1 MSTTAMP
8 AARNR
13 AFPDLSFLLAHTSHV
28 LTTRL
33 TAVLAEIGMTVR
45 GHCVLMHA
53 LPGDLTQIEL
63 AKLTDLD
70 KTTMVVTL
78 DELEEAGLA
87 QRRPSPADRRA
98 RIVVVTE
105 EGQRI
110 AAVGEQL
117 VDPTSGKPSPARSAG
132 WSAATWPTPRTASG
146 RSGGHGKPAGRPV
159 KDCLQQNHLLR
170 F

>member
-110 AAVGEQL
+110 AALGEDL
-117 VDPTSGKPSPARSAG
+117 VDRVHSEVLGSLPADERAVFTSALQRLV
-132 WSAATWPTPRTASG
+132 SG
-146 RSGGHGKPAGRPV
+146 YLAEPPDCARPV
-159 KDCLQQNHLLR
+159 RRPRQAR
-170 F
+170 G